1 MTENKQVVDYSLA
14 RLLQTHLNFGRGG
27 TTMPKPARYLLQLRL
42 TDSARRRI
50 KSLAAKQG
58 LTLQDAVVEA
68 FDAWAEKLRA
78 DKSAG
83 AQARK
88 PNQSAIPISEPGPE
102 PASWAWLKRALRLNW
117 GNCPE
122 VELLED
128 GVNRMWV
135 LQDTDAPLTEVL
147 RAIADGEPVPQIA
160 EIFGLEMSQ
169 LAEVVKFAAAATD
182 PTR

>member
-1 MTENKQVVDYSLA
+1 
-14 RLLQTHLNFGRGG
+14 
-27 TTMPKPARYLLQLRL
+27 MPKPERYLLQLRL
-42 TDSARRRI
+42 TDPDRRRI

-78 DKSAG
+78 SKSAA

-102 PASWAWLKRALRLNW
+102 PVSWVWLKRALRLDW

-135 LQDTDAPLTEVL
+135 LQGTDAPLTEVL
-147 RAIADGEPVPQIA
+147 RAVAEGEPVPEIA
-160 EIFGLEMSQ
+160 EIFGLEMSE
-169 LAEVVKFAAAATD
+169 LAKVLDFAGAPQVSNALN
-182 PTR
+182 